1 MNKDELELL
10 KEIPVLQNELDWVME
25 VIGDIQLK
33 ESVTS
38 VIRQLSSKNDTTE
51 WTRFHVILDSN
62 FMDKFLELLGNSH
75 MNIFS

>member
-10 KEIPVLQNELDWVME
+10 KDIPVLQNELDWVME
-25 VIGDIQLK
+25 VISELQSE

-51 WTRFHVILDSN
+51 
-62 FMDKFLELLGNSH
+62 
-75 MNIFS
+75 

>member
-10 KEIPVLQNELDWVME
+10 KDMPVLQNELDWVME
-25 VIGDIQLK
+25 VIGEIQSE

-51 WTRFHVILDSN
+51 
-62 FMDKFLELLGNSH
+62 
-75 MNIFS
+75 